1 MESPLALYQLII
13 LYMLKR
19 SGGKVSR
26 PMISQFLLEN
36 GYVNFV
42 SLTAAYANL
51 EESGF
56 AVSSENGDL
65 NFLSVTPEGEETL
78 HFFEKSISHEI
89 RQQVDDYLLQKG
101 QKIRAERDISAEY
114 YQNGHN
120 GFTVRMMIREHSAS
134 QLLIEMS
141 VPDEESAKAIADGF
155 RKRSTEIFNTLISQ
169 LYS

>member
-1 MESPLALYQLII
+1 MESTLALYQLII
-13 LYMLKR
+13 LYMLKH

-51 EESGF
+51 EEAGF
-56 AVSSENGDL
+56 AVSSENGGL
-65 NFLSVTPEGEETL
+65 SFLSVTPEGEETL
-78 HFFEKSISHEI
+78 HFFEQNISPEI
-89 RQQVDDYLLQKG
+89 RKQVDDYLLQKG
-101 QKIRAERDISAEY
+101 HRIRTERDISAEY
-114 YQNGHN
+114 YQNGRN
-120 GFTVRMMIREHSAS
+120 GYTVRMTVRENGIS
-134 QLLIEMS
+134 QVLIELS

-155 RKRSTEIFNTLISQ
+155 RRKSEEICSTLISQ